1 MSYDSLDDI
10 YEKGIEDYEYCT
22 EIDDGKPKLRQLTG
36 HGAGFWKLIQCHIER
51 YINRMTV
58 RI

>member
-36 HGAGFWKLIQCHIER
+36 HGAGF
-51 YINRMTV
+51 
-58 RI
+58 